1 MIFRLREAK
10 DKGEVEWLRHLEA
23 AGLPVA
29 PTLVLGFQGPN
40 SLENEFYA
48 LANLPEQIR
57 WAFKGVFGVRI
68 DEEKLEAAC
77 AQAERLM
84 RESYLLP
91 ERADELRQALPDGPF
106 LVRYAGEAP
115 FALEPGKQEALWALK
130 RLWASRWG
138 VDAVLERAPQLSP
151 PEVPSLIQQVSALP
165 DPDEDL
171 SILASHALGKPIRV
185 WSADG
190 KIVWV
195 AEA

>member
-1 MIFRLREAK
+1 MISRLLEAK

-23 AGLPVA
+23 AGFPVV

-57 WAFKGVFGVRI
+57 RVFEGVFGVRI

-77 AQAERLM
+77 TAAERLM

-91 ERADELRQALPDGPF
+91 ERADELRRALPEGPL

-130 RLWASRWG
+130 RLWASRWE

-151 PEVPSLIQQVSALP
+151 PEVPSLIQQVSTLP

-171 SILASHALGKPIRV
+171 SVRASRALGKEVRI
-185 WSADG
+185 WSAGG

-195 AEA
+195 ADS

>member
-1 MIFRLREAK
+1 MVFPLERAS
-10 DKGEVEWLRHLEA
+10 DTGEVTDLQRLQA

-29 PTLVLGFQGPN
+29 PTLVLGFSGPN

-57 WAFKGVFGVRI
+57 NAFAGVFGARL
-68 DEEKLEAAC
+68 DEERLEAAC

-91 ERADELRQALPDGPF
+91 ERADELRRALPDGPL

-130 RLWASRWG
+130 RLWASRWE
-138 VDAVLERAPQLSP
+138 VEAVLERAPRISP

-165 DPDEDL
+165 DPDENL
-171 SILASHALGKPIRV
+171 STLAAEVLGKEVRV
-185 WSADG
+185 WSTEG

-195 AEA
+195 AEI

>member
-1 MIFRLREAK
+1 VIFRLREAK
-10 DKGEVEWLRHLEA
+10 DKGEVEWLRRLEA

-29 PTLVLGFQGPN
+29 PTLVLGFQGPD

-57 WAFKGVFGVRI
+57 WAFAGVFGVRI
-68 DEEKLEAAC
+68 DEERLEAAC

-91 ERADELRQALPDGPF
+91 ERADELRRALPDGPL

-115 FALEPGKQEALWALK
+115 FALVPGRQEALWALK
-130 RLWASRWG
+130 RLWASRWE

-165 DPDEDL
+165 DADQDR
-171 SILASHALGKPIRV
+171 SARASQALGKEVRV
-185 WSADG
+185 WSADDR
-190 KIVWV
+190 IVWV